1 MFQLWE
7 RSTLLSSAVIRSEQ
21 MLWITLGKIMLILRI
36 SIGCERTSTVFSSAW
51 GEGEPT
57 IPMRRGFFTGMRSY
71 PWRFHIDDRGSV
83 PNIYGWHAIPTAQT
97 TLAEHLLL
105 NGVATGLVADV
116 YHMFK
121 PTMNFTRGFMSY
133 DYIRGQESD
142 RVRSGPLSSPS
153 I

>member
-1 MFQLWE
+1 MNTIVICCDTLRADVVDHTWEDHVDTPHLDQLRE
-7 RSTLLSSAVIRSEQ
+7 N
-21 MLWITLGKIMLILRI
+21 
-36 SIGCERTSTVFSSAW
+36 STVFNNAW

-97 TLAEHLLL
+97 TLAEHLLPQRCGNRVGQRCL
-105 NGVATGLVADV
+105 SHVQADDEF
-116 YHMFK
+116 H
-121 PTMNFTRGFMSY
+121 TRFYELRLHSWAGIGPGAQRAPL
-133 DYIRGQESD
+133 IR
-142 RVRSGPLSSPS
+142 S